1 MIIGKLNGV
10 AQLAKKSKSPSKSS
24 PKEKPKPDPHAE
36 ARMTADMGQPGMM
49 QYYPDGTVLS
59 GNRVIEAGD
68 MCMQKDGVFIGWRW
82 KLAPETIGYE

>member
-1 MIIGKLNGV
+1 M
-10 AQLAKKSKSPSKSS
+10 AKKPKSPSNSALT
-24 PKEKPKPDPHAE
+24 PDPNAE
-36 ARMTADMGQPGMM
+36 DRMTADFGQEGMM

-59 GNRVIEAGD
+59 GKRVVTAGD

>member
-1 MIIGKLNGV
+1 
-10 AQLAKKSKSPSKSS
+10 
-24 PKEKPKPDPHAE
+24 
-36 ARMTADMGQPGMM
+36 MGQPGMM

>member
-1 MIIGKLNGV
+1 M
-10 AQLAKKSKSPSKSS
+10 AKTSKSKSSRFHS
-24 PKEKPKPDPHAE
+24 PDPHAE
-36 ARMTADMGQPGMM
+36 ARMTADMGQLGMM

-59 GNRVIEAGD
+59 GNRVITAGD